1 MISENV
7 LLREVGMDKLTGY
20 ILLTLYVGAIVAVW
34 RVGAACLGEFS
45 GLAFGISAFMLSG
58 GYMAAKQEK
67 DPIIGQSIMLVG
79 VVAALIGLA
88 APLFA

>member
-1 MISENV
+1 MS
-7 LLREVGMDKLTGY
+7 KLTGY
-20 ILLTLYVGAIVAVW
+20 ILLTLYVGAILVVW
-34 RVGAACLGEFS
+34 RIGAACLGEFS
-45 GLAFGISAFMLSG
+45 GRAFGISAFMLSG

-67 DPIIGQSIMLVG
+67 EPIVGQAIMLIG

>member
-20 ILLTLYVGAIVAVW
+20 ILLTLYVGAILVVW
-34 RVGAACLGEFS
+34 RIGSACLGEFS
-45 GLAFGISAFMLSG
+45 GLALGISAFMLSG
-58 GYMAAKQEK
+58 GYMATKQEK
-67 DPIIGQSIMLVG
+67 DPIFRQAIMLLG

>member
-1 MISENV
+1 MISGNV
-7 LLREVGMDKLTGY
+7 LREMGMDKLTGY

-58 GYMAAKQEK
+58 GHMAAKQEK
-67 DPIIGQSIMLVG
+67 DPIIGHSIMLVG
-79 VVAALIGLA
+79 AVAALIGLV
-88 APLFA
+88 APVFA

>member
-1 MISENV
+1 
-7 LLREVGMDKLTGY
+7 
-20 ILLTLYVGAIVAVW
+20 
-34 RVGAACLGEFS
+34 
-45 GLAFGISAFMLSG
+45 MLSG

-67 DPIIGQSIMLVG
+67 DPIVGQAIMLIG